1 MQKLPPPKKKPKT
14 KQNPVGNKELILECG
29 TYTQNQNYLLS
40 TRSSGKVNIRN
51 FPKYE
56 DKLSFGFF
64 YFRRLEFFSTRCY
77 IVIMNGVSYLS
88 RPVSNIY

>member
-1 MQKLPPPKKKPKT
+1 MINIWINYIKQTILQKLSPPKKTPKT

-29 TYTQNQNYLLS
+29 TNTQNQNYLLS

-56 DKLSFGFF
+56 DKLSFDFF
-64 YFRRLEFFSTRCY
+64 
-77 IVIMNGVSYLS
+77 
-88 RPVSNIY
+88 